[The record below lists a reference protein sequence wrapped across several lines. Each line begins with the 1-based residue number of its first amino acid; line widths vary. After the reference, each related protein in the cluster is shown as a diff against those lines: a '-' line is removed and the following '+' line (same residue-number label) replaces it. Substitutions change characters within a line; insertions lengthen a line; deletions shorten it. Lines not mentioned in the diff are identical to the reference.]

1 MLTCIFYHEIDTV
14 SDLLNQSFAIMRPIS
29 CNTIYPVA
37 QLLRNDIMPE

>member
-1 MLTCIFYHEIDTV
+1 MLASIFYHEIDAV

-37 QLLRNDIMPE
+37 QLLRNDMVPV